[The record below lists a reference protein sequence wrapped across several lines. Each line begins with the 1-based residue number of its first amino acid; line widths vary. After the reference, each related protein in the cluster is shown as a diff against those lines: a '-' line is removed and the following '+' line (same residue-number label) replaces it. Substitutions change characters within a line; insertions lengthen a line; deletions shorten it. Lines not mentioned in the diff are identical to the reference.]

1 MPDSRHLA
9 GGQDRGRINVR
20 QDYELRDWAQHFGV
34 SAQQLEQAVKTVG
47 DRVDDVEQYLA
58 QHTDGGPRGGH

>member
-1 MPDSRHLA
+1 MPDSRQLA
-9 GGQDRGRINVR
+9 GGPDRGRINVH

-58 QHTDGGPRGGH
+58 QHTDGGPGGAH